1 VANEN
6 NELIKMI
13 ETQVGVITVAED
25 SKGDPVQWV

>member
-25 SKGDPVQWV
+25 GKVDVQWV